1 MRWTCAALR
10 RSSRKRFLLELSK
23 ESSYTDRMKNKIY
36 LMINKQSGRTIPLD
50 STEFNDAIQGQ
61 NEDGFYISILRE
73 FKYWMRK
80 DYVVLEVDAF

>member
-1 MRWTCAALR
+1 
-10 RSSRKRFLLELSK
+10 
-23 ESSYTDRMKNKIY
+23 
-36 LMINKQSGRTIPLD
+36 MINKQSGRTIPLD

-80 DYVVLEVDAF
+80 DYVVLEVDAFLSLYVPPKDLILNV